1 MTALV
6 SLPKKVKSLVSI
18 HSVKLWFSDEAVYAF
33 HESTRDNVRVENS
46 DKEACPCLSLLP
58 P

>member
-6 SLPKKVKSLVSI
+6 SLPKKVKSFVSI
-18 HSVKLWFSDEAVYAF
+18 HSNPSVELWFSDEVVYAF

-46 DKEACPCLSLLP
+46 DK
-58 P
+58 